1 VLDYFSDLF
10 TSDIRIEDLDNQ
22 LRIWVSQFVE
32 NSFESKATSVEVRF
46 LKMGSDGFDVID
58 NGEGIPESDFLT
70 LAKTLPNR
78 EKNDMY
84 KTRSLG
90 Y

>member
-1 VLDYFSDLF
+1 
-10 TSDIRIEDLDNQ
+10 
-22 LRIWVSQFVE
+22 
-32 NSFESKATSVEVRF
+32 
-46 LKMGSDGFDVID
+46 MGSDGFDVID
-58 NGEGIPESDFLT
+58 NGEGISESDFLT

>member
-1 VLDYFSDLF
+1 M
-10 TSDIRIEDLDNQ
+10 TQII
-22 LRIWVSQFVE
+22 E
-32 NSFESKATSVEVRF
+32 NSFEAKATEVEVRF
-46 LKMGSDGFDVID
+46 LKSGSDGFDVID
-58 NGEGIPESDFLT
+58 NGEGIAESEFLT

-78 EKNDMY
+78 EENDMY